1 MEFLGILTD
10 HDEAEREAFTVKII
24 YASQLTAKCVN
35 ITSYVNTYELIMY

>member
-10 HDEAEREAFTVKII
+10 PSEAETETFTVKII

-35 ITSYVNTYELIMY
+35 ITSYVNTYELIMH